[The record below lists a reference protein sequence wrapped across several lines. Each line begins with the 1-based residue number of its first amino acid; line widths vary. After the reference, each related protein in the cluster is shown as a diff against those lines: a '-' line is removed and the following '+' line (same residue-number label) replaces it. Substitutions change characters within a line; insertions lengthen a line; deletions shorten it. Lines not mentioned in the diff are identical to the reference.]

1 MNSNYKELLA
11 AAEAAAKNSYSPYS
25 HFAVGSA
32 VLVSDGK
39 IYLGSNI
46 ENAAY
51 SLTNCAERSALFN
64 AVSNGALSNVALPG
78 GTLSNEAFAVGKQEI
93 LALAVWTQKGGI
105 FPCGACRQVI
115 LELAPKADII
125 INGVGGKITVLKVS
139 DLMPFS
145 FGKENLK

>member
-1 MNSNYKELLA
+1 MNSNYQELLA

-32 VLVSDGK
+32 VLVSDGG
-39 IYLGSNI
+39 IYLGSNV
-46 ENAAY
+46 ENASY

-64 AVSNGALSNVALPG
+64 AVSNGALAN
-78 GTLSNEAFAVGKQEI
+78 GKKEI
-93 LALAVWTQKGGI
+93 VALAVWTQKGGV

-125 INGVGGKITVLKVS
+125 VNNAGGKITVLKVS

>member
-1 MNSNYKELLA
+1 MKSKYKELLEAAKA
-11 AAEAAAKNSYSPYS
+11 AAQNSYSPYS

-32 VLVSDGK
+32 VLVSDGG
-39 IYLGSNI
+39 IYLGTNV
-46 ENAAY
+46 ENASY

-64 AVSNGALSNVALPG
+64 AVSSGALSNG
-78 GTLSNEAFAVGKQEI
+78 EKEI
-93 LALAVWTQKGGI
+93 SALALWTQKGGI

-125 INGVGGKITVLKVS
+125 ISGTDREILILKIS